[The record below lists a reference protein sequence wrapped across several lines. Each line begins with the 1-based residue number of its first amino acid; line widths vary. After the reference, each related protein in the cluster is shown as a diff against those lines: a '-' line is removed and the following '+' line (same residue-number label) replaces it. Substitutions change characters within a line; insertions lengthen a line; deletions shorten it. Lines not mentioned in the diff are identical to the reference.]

1 MQTFFTKAVAVAAFF
16 STAYGQNSTDFAQNG
31 TDSSRQAAPGPGPG
45 GGPGGGPGAP
55 QLNWADVKS
64 LVPASYGNQAYG
76 CKCYPNDSCWPT
88 ITKWRSLN
96 TTVGGNLIRQVPAAA
111 VCHNS
116 FTGPLGTVNGTYN
129 AAACEAVKAGW
140 LDEDWTVS
148 QPAEYIWNYASN
160 SSCLPTDDPNS
171 GCSLGYVG
179 VYVIMAKTEAHIKAG
194 IDFARKNNIRLI
206 VRNTGHDFLGRSTGY
221 GALIINTHSFQNINF
236 VNSYQGPG
244 TYRGSAVTIGAGVQG
259 RTILTAAHN
268 RNPPLSVV
276 TGECPTV
283 GVAGGFIQGGGHGP
297 WTTLKGFSVD
307 NVLSF
312 RVMTASGETINANEN
327 ENADLFWALK
337 GGGPA
342 SFAVILSVTMKT
354 FPDLPAVGATL
365 YTNFTHTVDYP
376 TWFKSPTIFHKYAN
390 HFVDSGM
397 YVYYEVVPLLF
408 NVRPFVAINQTQAQF
423 EAAVAPFLAE
433 MDLENVPYEFMVK
446 SYPTFYELY
455 MDLFEAE
462 AAHTNAL
469 TGGWMFN
476 HEDFATNNA
485 GIMDAFQVNLGN
497 NGFMI
502 GHLFNPGHKVPS
514 ADNAMHPNWRNA
526 TDFVISAFLVAD
538 EATLEQKEQLNAI
551 VKNVAD
557 PAFRAAST
565 SGTTYINEADPLQDN
580 WQSHFWGSNYPRLLT
595 ARNKWDPK
603 GIFYAVSTP
612 GTEAWEVKEYG
623 TRLCKKL

>member
-1 MQTFFTKAVAVAAFF
+1 MQTFTMKAVAAAALF
-16 STAYGQNSTDFAQNG
+16 SASVLAQNETEFESNLG
-31 TDSSRQAAPGPGPG
+31 TNDTALRAGPGPG
-45 GGPGGGPGAP
+45 GVK
-55 QLNWADVKS
+55 LNWNDVKP
-64 LVPASYGNQAYG
+64 LVPASYGSQSYG

-88 ITKWRSLN
+88 LSKWNTLN
-96 TTVGGNLIRQVPAAA
+96 NTVNGNLIRHIPAAA

-116 FTGPLGTVNGTYN
+116 FTGPLGTVNSTHN
-129 AAACEAVKAGW
+129 AAACAAVQAGW
-140 LDEDWTVS
+140 ADEDWTVA
-148 QPAEYIWNYASN
+148 QPAEYIWSYATN
-160 SSCLPTDDPNS
+160 SSCLPTTDPSS
-171 GCSLGYVG
+171 GSCNLGYVG

-206 VRNTGHDFLGRSTGY
+206 VRNTGHDFIGRSTGY
-221 GALIINTHSFQNINF
+221 GALIINTHSFQNIDF
-236 VNSYQGPG
+236 VNSYKGPG
-244 TYRGSAVTIGAGVQG
+244 SYKGSAVTIAAGVQG

-268 RNPPLSVV
+268 RNPPLAVV

-297 WTTLKGFSVD
+297 WSTLKGFSVD

-312 RVMTASGETINANEN
+312 RVMTASGETTNANEH
-327 ENADLFWALK
+327 ENPDLFWALK

-376 TWFKSPTIFHKYAN
+376 TWFKSPSIFHKYAN
-390 HFVDSGM
+390 HFVDNGM
-397 YVYYEVVPLLF
+397 YVYYEMVPLLF
-408 NVRPFVAINQTQAQF
+408 NVRPWVAINQTEAQF
-423 EAAVAPFLAE
+423 NATLAPYLAE
-433 MDLENVPYEFMVK
+433 LDLEGVPYEYMVK
-446 SYPTFYELY
+446 SYPTFFDLY

-469 TGGWMFN
+469 TGGWAFSHN
-476 HEDFATNNA
+476 DFETNTA
-485 GIMDAFQVNLGN
+485 GIMSALQTQLDN

-502 GHLFNPGHKVPS
+502 GHLFNPGNVPAS
-514 ADNAMHPNWRNA
+514 ATDNAMHPNWRTV
-526 TDFVISAFLVAD
+526 TDFIISAFLVPDDASLALKD
-538 EATLEQKEQLNAI
+538 QLNSVI
-551 VKNVAD
+551 KNVAD
-557 PAFRAAST
+557 PAFRAVSD
-565 SGTTYINEADPLQDN
+565 SGVTYVNEADPLQDN
-580 WQSHFWGSNYPRLLT
+580 WQSHFWGPKYPQLLT

-612 GTEAWEVKEYG
+612 GTEAWEIKEYG